1 MPSWAARQQIR
12 FASGDSDNYEDDH
25 YKTLGVK
32 PSDSIEKIRRVG
44 SALRMATHS
53 DHNKGID
60 DNMFIK
66 VS

>member
-1 MPSWAARQQIR
+1 MPWATCQQMR
-12 FASGDSDNYEDDH
+12 FASGDSDNYYDDH

-44 SALRMATHS
+44 SELRKATHS

-60 DNMFIK
+60 NNIIIK